1 MKIESKKAIVNTSA
15 EKAFSFISDFN
26 NFQNLLPKDKI
37 SDYTSTTD
45 SCSFNING
53 MATISMRIKNK
64 IPNNKLEVVSDG
76 KNPFNFSL
84 TILLEEKTE
93 NSCEAMIIFDADV
106 NPFVKMMV
114 ETPLTNFFNMLSE
127 KLPQM
132 KFD

>member
-15 EKAFSFISDFN
+15 EKAFNFISDFN
-26 NFQNLLPKDKI
+26 NFKNLLPNDKI
-37 SDYTSTTD
+37 SDYQSTSD

-53 MATISMRIKNK
+53 MANISMRIKSRV
-64 IPNNKLEVVSDG
+64 PNSKLEVISEG
-76 KNPFNFSL
+76 KNPFNFLL
-84 TILLEEKTE
+84 TILLDEKTV
-93 NSCEAMIIFDADV
+93 NTCEAVIIFDADV
-106 NPFVKMMV
+106 NPFVKMMI

>member
-1 MKIESKKAIVNTSA
+1 MKIESKKATVNTSA

-26 NFQNLLPKDKI
+26 NFQNLLPKDKV
-37 SDYTSTTD
+37 SDYQSTAD

-53 MATISMRIKNK
+53 MATISMRIKNRV
-64 IPNNKLEVVSDG
+64 PNSKLEVVSDG

-84 TILLEEKTE
+84 TILLEEQTE
-93 NSCEAMIIFDADV
+93 SSCEAVIIFDADV

>member
-1 MKIESKKAIVNTSA
+1 MKIESKKATVNTSA

-37 SDYTSTTD
+37 SDYQSTTD

-53 MATISMRIKNK
+53 MATISMRIKNRV
-64 IPNNKLEVVSDG
+64 PNNKLEAVSDG

-93 NSCEAMIIFDADV
+93 STCEVVIVFDADV

>member
-1 MKIESKKAIVNTSA
+1 MKIESKKSTINTSA
-15 EKAFSFISDFN
+15 EKAFNFISDFN
-26 NFQNLLPKDKI
+26 NFKNLLPKDKI
-37 SDYTSTTD
+37 SNYQSTTD

-53 MATISMRIKNK
+53 MATISMRIKNR

-93 NSCEAMIIFDADV
+93 NTCEGIIIFEADV

-127 KLPQM
+127 KLPQI

>member
-1 MKIESKKAIVNTSA
+1 MKIESKKSTVNTSA
-15 EKAFSFISDFN
+15 EKAFNFISDFN
-26 NFQNLLPKDKI
+26 NFQNLLPKDKV
-37 SDYTSTTD
+37 SDYQSTTD

-53 MATISMRIKNK
+53 MATISMRIKNR
-64 IPNNKLEVVSDG
+64 IPNSKLEVVSDG

-93 NSCEAMIIFDADV
+93 NTCEGVIIFEADV

>member
-1 MKIESKKAIVNTSA
+1 MKIESKKATVNTSA

-26 NFQNLLPKDKI
+26 NFQNLLPKDKV
-37 SDYTSTTD
+37 SDYQSTAD
-45 SCSFNING
+45 SCTFNING
-53 MATISMRIKNK
+53 MATISMRIKNRV
-64 IPNNKLEVVSDG
+64 PNSKLEVVSDG

-84 TILLEEKTE
+84 TILLEEQTE
-93 NSCEAMIIFDADV
+93 STCEAVIIFDADV

>member
-15 EKAFSFISDFN
+15 EKAFNFISDFN
-26 NFQNLLPKDKI
+26 NFKNLLPNDKI
-37 SDYTSTTD
+37 SDYQSTSD

-53 MATISMRIKNK
+53 MANISMRIKSRV
-64 IPNNKLEVVSDG
+64 PNSKLEVVSEG
-76 KNPFNFSL
+76 KNPFNFLL
-84 TILLEEKTE
+84 TILLDEKTE
-93 NSCEAMIIFDADV
+93 NTCEAVIIFDADV
-106 NPFVKMMV
+106 NPFVKMMI

>member
-1 MKIESKKAIVNTSA
+1 MKIESKKSIVNTSA

-26 NFQNLLPKDKI
+26 NFQNLLPKDKV
-37 SDYTSTTD
+37 SDYQSTAD

-53 MATISMRIKNK
+53 MATISMRIKNRV
-64 IPNNKLEVVSDG
+64 PNSKLEVVSDG

-93 NSCEAMIIFDADV
+93 NTCEAQIVFDADV

>member
-1 MKIESKKAIVNTSA
+1 MKIESKKATVNTSA

-26 NFQNLLPKDKI
+26 NFQNLLPKDKV
-37 SDYTSTTD
+37 SDYQSTAD

-53 MATISMRIKNK
+53 MATISMRIKNRV
-64 IPNNKLEVVSDG
+64 PNSKLEVVSDG

-84 TILLEEKTE
+84 TILLEEQTE
-93 NSCEAMIIFDADV
+93 STCEAVIIFDADV

>member
-15 EKAFSFISDFN
+15 EKAFNFISDFN
-26 NFQNLLPKDKI
+26 NFKNLLPNDKI
-37 SDYTSTTD
+37 SDYQSTSE

-53 MATISMRIKNK
+53 MANISMRIKSRV
-64 IPNNKLEVVSDG
+64 PNSKLEVVSEG
-76 KNPFNFSL
+76 KNPFNFLL
-84 TILLEEKTE
+84 TILLDEKTE
-93 NSCEAMIIFDADV
+93 NTCEAVIIIDADV
-106 NPFVKMMV
+106 NPFVKMMI